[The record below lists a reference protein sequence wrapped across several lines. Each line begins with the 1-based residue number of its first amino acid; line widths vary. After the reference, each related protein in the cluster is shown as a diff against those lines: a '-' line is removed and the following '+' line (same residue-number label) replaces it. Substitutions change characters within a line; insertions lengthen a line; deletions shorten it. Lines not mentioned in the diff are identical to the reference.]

1 MDFRNKMWFI
11 VKGSEDRVF
20 ACDIECTEDETKQTL
35 NLLGDK
41 GGTMY
46 PSRSDQGGIDARPCV
61 PCRKRKAR
69 CEVAVPPAGVGGG
82 VPGPPCM
89 RCQRALRECVFT
101 EERGWKKQRLMEEED
116 KRRRR
121 ERRREREGEGGRKG
135 KRRGRGGGEGE
146 GDEEEDDEG
155 RDGGGGDGD
164 EVEEGRGI
172 GSPPPPPPPRLVRR
186 QQQQQQQQSGAVQQ
200 QQQQQQQGDEGLADS
215 MIRTV
220 VASGNDA
227 LNLLFE
233 AATREGAVA
242 SSGREGGYSLDGA
255 AVGDGG
261 EPVTYAT
268 PGSSMSISSGLL
280 VPNAVQLSAA
290 SEDVLDLWK
299 CCRFVRM
306 GWFTAREA
314 VTYVDLFF
322 QNLSPLSPILT
333 EYYADHSKH
342 YELVTKEPFL
352 CCTILALSSRYH
364 VLPGVGG
371 ASRGYFIHH
380 RLWEHCQ
387 HLILRIMLGQE
398 KSSTAK
404 TRTVGSIE
412 GLLLLSEWHPRA
424 LHFPPASDGWDAG
437 LVAIDPNADEEPTS
451 SEGIPTASN
460 RWLEDVIEPARRSDR
475 MSWMLLGCGL
485 SLAHELGIFEQEES
499 TKRAAHHE
507 ERLEAKRKAAR
518 YSRARKLLY
527 VFVEQL
533 ASRIGCTSM
542 IPQSLSHT
550 VLGRS
555 FAGEVFPGANHSEA
569 FVSAWIE
576 LTKLVKS
583 ASDMLFPSASFTK
596 QLLRSG
602 RYIGLLEHF
611 QPLLSRWHGRYLD
624 SQRLGDVLQDMLAI
638 EYQFV
643 RIFINSLGMQAVVE
657 RTLDE
662 ADDFNPSNP
671 TAAANDPPPHPI
683 RPLSVDSTDYHFIQ
697 EVVDGSCSILR
708 KVIKLAEAN
717 LLRFAPVR
725 IYLHITTSAIY
736 LIKGLSLG
744 VWNTKLPASLDVLD
758 RGIQALRSGTLDD
771 MHLASRFATLLE
783 VHVARLRRSFVVSSR
798 PPRLAGSRPP
808 SAERA
813 AGGPSGQAAAIDP
826 APAVTTATPEPEEQQ
841 PQYGGQQF
849 GDGGLDMDALGTP
862 GAAGVAASE
871 DDWLA
876 LPFDPSMAP
885 FGASGSGIQK
895 FPGLDNGMLSF
906 LWNLPS

>member
-1 MDFRNKMWFI
+1 MPD
-11 VKGSEDRVF
+11 DRTSHHH
-20 ACDIECTEDETKQTL
+20 DTI
-35 NLLGDK
+35 NGGDA
-41 GGTMY
+41 GPTAASAATANNHPGPPPQPP
-46 PSRSDQGGIDARPCV
+46 PSSPSPRPPNNAGDPAANPASSTGKRPRDAPGPGAGPREFQRAYKACV

-69 CEVAVPPAGVGGG
+69 CEVAVPADGG
-82 VPGPPCM
+82 VPGPPCT
-89 RCQRALRECVFT
+89 RCKRALRECVFT
-101 EERGWKKQRLMEEED
+101 EERAWKKQRLMEEGERRA
-116 KRRRR
+116 KRRAAA
-121 ERRREREGEGGRKG
+121 
-135 KRRGRGGGEGE
+135 
-146 GDEEEDDEG
+146 DADASA
-155 RDGGGGDGD
+155 DGD
-164 EVEEGRGI
+164 AGPPP
-172 GSPPPPPPPRLVRR
+172 SPPTRVARR
-186 QQQQQQQQSGAVQQ
+186 QDGAM
-200 QQQQQQQGDEGLADS
+200 QQGDGGLADS

-233 AATREGAVA
+233 AATREAAAGASGAHQAYPSLEANGFVGVA
-242 SSGREGGYSLDGA
+242 AGEGQEPGA
-255 AVGDGG
+255 
-261 EPVTYAT
+261 YAT
-268 PGSSMSISSGLL
+268 PGSNMSVSSGLL
-280 VPNAVQLSAA
+280 APSPVQLSEAD
-290 SEDVLDLWK
+290 EELLDLWK
-299 CCRFVRM
+299 NCRFVRM

-333 EYYADHSKH
+333 EYYADHSRH

-437 LVAIDPNADEEPTS
+437 LVAMDPDVCDEPTS
-451 SEGIPTASN
+451 PEGNPSASN

-485 SLAHELGIFEQEES
+485 SLAHELGIFEQDEGNKKGAPCED
-499 TKRAAHHE
+499 
-507 ERLEAKRKAAR
+507 RLEARRKAAR
-518 YSRARKLLY
+518 NSRARKLLY

-583 ASDMLFPSASFTK
+583 ASDMLFPSASFTR
-596 QLLRSG
+596 QLLRTG

-611 QPLLSRWHGRYLD
+611 QPLLSQWRGRYLD

-643 RIFINSLGMQAVVE
+643 RIFVNSLGMQAVVE

-662 ADDFNPSNP
+662 AEDFPP
-671 TAAANDPPPHPI
+671 VPDPNSPNAPPI
-683 RPLSVDSTDYHFIQ
+683 QPLSVDSTDYDFIQ
-697 EVVDGSCSILR
+697 EVVDGSCEILR

-744 VWNTKLPASLDVLD
+744 VWNTKLRASLDVLD

-771 MHLASRFATLLE
+771 MHLASRYATLLE
-783 VHVARLRRSFVVSSR
+783 VHVARLRRSFVVASR
-798 PPRLAGSRPP
+798 PPRLGTRPP
-808 SAERA
+808 SMERA
-813 AGGPSGQAAAIDP
+813 D
-826 APAVTTATPEPEEQQ
+826 AVTPGPPEHQ
-841 PQYGGQQF
+841 PQHSQQF
-849 GDGGLDMDALGTP
+849 GAGEDLDIHALG
-862 GAAGVAASE
+862 ASAASS

-885 FGASGSGIQK
+885 FGAGGSGIQK
-895 FPGLDNGMLSF
+895 FPGLDDGMLSF

>member
-1 MDFRNKMWFI
+1 M
-11 VKGSEDRVF
+11 
-20 ACDIECTEDETKQTL
+20 
-35 NLLGDK
+35 
-41 GGTMY
+41 
-46 PSRSDQGGIDARPCV
+46 
-61 PCRKRKAR
+61 
-69 CEVAVPPAGVGGG
+69 
-82 VPGPPCM
+82 
-89 RCQRALRECVFT
+89 
-101 EERGWKKQRLMEEED
+101 
-116 KRRRR
+116 
-121 ERRREREGEGGRKG
+121 
-135 KRRGRGGGEGE
+135 
-146 GDEEEDDEG
+146 
-155 RDGGGGDGD
+155 
-164 EVEEGRGI
+164 
-172 GSPPPPPPPRLVRR
+172 
-186 QQQQQQQQSGAVQQ
+186 
-200 QQQQQQQGDEGLADS
+200 
-215 MIRTV
+215 
-220 VASGNDA
+220 
-227 LNLLFE
+227 
-233 AATREGAVA
+233 
-242 SSGREGGYSLDGA
+242 
-255 AVGDGG
+255 
-261 EPVTYAT
+261 
-268 PGSSMSISSGLL
+268 SGLL
-280 VPNAVQLSAA
+280 APSPVQLSAA
-290 SEDVLDLWK
+290 AEDVLDLWK

-333 EYYADHSKH
+333 EYYADHANH

-437 LVAIDPNADEEPTS
+437 LVAMAPEEHEEPTCP
-451 SEGIPTASN
+451 EGNPSASN

-485 SLAHELGIFEQEES
+485 SLAHELGVFDHDES
-499 TKRAAHHE
+499 SKKDVPYE
-507 ERLEAKRKAAR
+507 DRLEAKRKAAR
-518 YSRARKLLY
+518 NSRARKLLY

-583 ASDMLFPSASFTK
+583 ASDMLFPSASFTR

-611 QPLLSRWHGRYLD
+611 QPLLAQWRGRYLD

-643 RIFINSLGMQAVVE
+643 RIFVNSLGMQAVVE

-662 ADDFNPSNP
+662 ADDFNQPNP
-671 TAAANDPPPHPI
+671 DPNTPIPPI
-683 RPLSVDSTDYHFIQ
+683 QPLSVDSTDYDFIQ
-697 EVVDGSCSILR
+697 EVVDGSCEILR

-744 VWNTKLPASLDVLD
+744 VWNTKLRASLDVLD

-771 MHLASRFATLLE
+771 MHLASRYATLLE
-783 VHVARLRRSFVVSSR
+783 VHVARLRRSFVVASK
-798 PPRLAGSRPP
+798 PPRLTTRPP
-808 SAERA
+808 SMEVG
-813 AGGPSGQAAAIDP
+813 AGYAGAGDA
-826 APAVTTATPEPEEQQ
+826 TTPTPEQQ
-841 PQYGGQQF
+841 PQHQRF
-849 GDGGLDMDALGTP
+849 GEGDLDLNALPEDA
-862 GAAGVAASE
+862 SSS

-885 FGASGSGIQK
+885 FGAGASGIQK
-895 FPGLDNGMLSF
+895 FPGLDDGMLSF